1 MLRLFTVVMNAKPK
15 SNRRASFLIAAGLG
29 VFGLIPA
36 AADEKR
42 FLTGL
47 KLFQLPDNYR
57 VVKVDRPET
66 QLTERAG
73 QSASPKARARFR
85 ENLRKGLI
93 KPIKVRKKR
102 VVVEE
107 DVIHPLHFDWDS
119 PRNTFR

>member
-1 MLRLFTVVMNAKPK
+1 MNAEPK
-15 SNRRASFLIAAGLG
+15 SNHCASFLTAAGLG
-29 VFGLIPA
+29 LFSLIPA
-36 AADEKR
+36 AAGEKR

-66 QLTERAG
+66 KLTERAG
-73 QSASPKARARFR
+73 QSASSKARARFR
-85 ENLRKGLI
+85 ENLRRGWI
-93 KPIKVRKKR
+93 KPIKVKKKR